1 MAENIV
7 VLGGG
12 IIGVNVAA
20 HLAEAGQKVLIVDRS
35 GICEETSSGNAGAL
49 AFADVLPLSQKGM
62 MGQVPR
68 WLFDPLGPFAI
79 PPAYALQIA
88 PWLVRFL
95 IASRPQRYES
105 ALAAQA
111 SLMKLSAKAWPDLL
125 KRAGS
130 IDMLHKE
137 GSLELYTSEAAF
149 KASLPGWD
157 ARAKCGISF
166 THVEGAEL
174 EAIQPGLAPFIKR
187 GTYVPGWYTVADPRQ
202 VGQRVWAH
210 AEVHGARFLP
220 GEVATITREGDSLR
234 LSFTDGRSVDCR
246 KIVVAAGAYSR
257 KFARLFGDTIPL
269 ETERGYNT
277 TLPLDAFPIAKQ
289 LIFGG
294 HGFIVSPLA
303 TGIRIGGAV
312 ELGGLKRPPN
322 YARAQ
327 AMLEK
332 ASRFLPGLKREG
344 GRQWMGYRP
353 SLPDS
358 LPVIGRSRRDRD
370 VVLAFGHG
378 HLGLTQGAATGKI
391 VRSLVL
397 GEAPPV
403 DLSAFSPQRF

>member
-137 GSLELYTSEAAF
+137 GSLELRRREVVGVGREMQQLERGIYMGHRVLAAF
-149 KASLPGWD
+149 GM
-157 ARAKCGISF
+157 
-166 THVEGAEL
+166 E
-174 EAIQPGLAPFIKR
+174 
-187 GTYVPGWYTVADPRQ
+187 
-202 VGQRVWAH
+202 
-210 AEVHGARFLP
+210 
-220 GEVATITREGDSLR
+220 
-234 LSFTDGRSVDCR
+234 
-246 KIVVAAGAYSR
+246 
-257 KFARLFGDTIPL
+257 
-269 ETERGYNT
+269 
-277 TLPLDAFPIAKQ
+277 
-289 LIFGG
+289 
-294 HGFIVSPLA
+294 
-303 TGIRIGGAV
+303 
-312 ELGGLKRPPN
+312 
-322 YARAQ
+322 
-327 AMLEK
+327 
-332 ASRFLPGLKREG
+332 
-344 GRQWMGYRP
+344 
-353 SLPDS
+353 
-358 LPVIGRSRRDRD
+358 RRDKAPR
-370 VVLAFGHG
+370 
-378 HLGLTQGAATGKI
+378 LTFEEGTPAWPLK
-391 VRSLVL
+391 LM
-397 GEAPPV
+397 
-403 DLSAFSPQRF
+403 